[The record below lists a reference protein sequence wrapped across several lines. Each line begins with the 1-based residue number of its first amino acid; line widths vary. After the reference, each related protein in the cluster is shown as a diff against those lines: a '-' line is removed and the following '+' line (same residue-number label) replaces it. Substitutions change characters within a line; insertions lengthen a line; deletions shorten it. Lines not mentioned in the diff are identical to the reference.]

1 MGYSQSS
8 YEIYAIV
15 SAMPSDITKYSQS
28 EQSGKSELFTI
39 QYRAEEDVSSDNAK
53 IQINDSNAADILNP
67 EANKLY
73 SVYLLKDGTIWYHE
87 EAKSN
92 ADKQIVNLDMSK
104 YIVESGVY
112 TWTLLDISNNKEL
125 ARTSKSITLD
135 AKKLSTPD
143 APSVELNGKTIH
155 YFGEYANEN
164 AGSLWIYAYYTTKS
178 NQTYLLDKKLNL
190 ISDGKYDGTID
201 LNRYYLDYSKLNDMV
216 LKIRILPKDSQINTI
231 SDFSGNSKAISI
243 SGLSNNNSAPDKI
256 VCRKCFFA

>member
-8 YEIYAIV
+8 YEIYATV

-39 QYRAEEDVSSDNAK
+39 QYRAEEDVSSDNTK
-53 IQINDSNAADILNP
+53 IQINDSNAADILTP

-135 AKKLSTPD
+135 AEKLSTPD

-190 ISDGKYDGTID
+190 ISDGKGQ
-201 LNRYYLDYSKLNDMV
+201 LEK
-216 LKIRILPKDSQINTI
+216 
-231 SDFSGNSKAISI
+231 
-243 SGLSNNNSAPDKI
+243 
-256 VCRKCFFA
+256 